1 MFFNVLVAQWASDA
15 DLNKGGSPKKV
26 GGSNP
31 WGNPLLDW
39 LMSFTFG
46 NKKFSGIEIW
56 MLIINA
62 ICILHYLVNPSLNL
76 VHRIEINFSLT
87 LFPLQQKLY

>member
-15 DLNKGGSPKKV
+15 DLNEGGSSLKV

-46 NKKFSGIEIW
+46 NKK
-56 MLIINA
+56 
-62 ICILHYLVNPSLNL
+62 
-76 VHRIEINFSLT
+76 
-87 LFPLQQKLY
+87 

>member
-1 MFFNVLVAQWASDA
+1 MGKPTDGLAYVFYFWQQ
-15 DLNKGGSPKKV
+15 KV
-26 GGSNP
+26 
-31 WGNPLLDW
+31 
-39 LMSFTFG
+39 
-46 NKKFSGIEIW
+46 KRYFSGIEIW

-87 LFPLQQKLY
+87 LFSLQQKLY

>member
-1 MFFNVLVAQWASDA
+1 MGKPTDGLAYVFYFWQQ
-15 DLNKGGSPKKV
+15 KV
-26 GGSNP
+26 
-31 WGNPLLDW
+31 
-39 LMSFTFG
+39 
-46 NKKFSGIEIW
+46 KRYFSGIEIW

>member
-1 MFFNVLVAQWASDA
+1 MGKPTVGLAYVFYFWQQ
-15 DLNKGGSPKKV
+15 KV
-26 GGSNP
+26 
-31 WGNPLLDW
+31 
-39 LMSFTFG
+39 
-46 NKKFSGIEIW
+46 KRYFSGIEIW

-87 LFPLQQKLY
+87 LFSLQQKLY